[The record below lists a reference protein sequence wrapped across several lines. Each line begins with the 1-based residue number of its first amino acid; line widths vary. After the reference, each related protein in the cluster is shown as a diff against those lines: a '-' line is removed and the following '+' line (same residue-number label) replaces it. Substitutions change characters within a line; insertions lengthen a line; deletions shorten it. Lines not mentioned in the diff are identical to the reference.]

1 MNLRQLFENK
11 KFEKVI
17 NLFYSKK
24 DRTEEEYIIAA
35 LAFLNLNKVNK
46 AISTLKELLRKN
58 PDNLDALFNLT
69 TIYYKKKNWN
79 RIKEFGL
86 KYFEKDPDDWAIND
100 ILAEVWLFEGDFDKA
115 ITYLENAFKA
125 APKEMTKYF
134 EARISFFK
142 NKITNAKK
150 LPKLAFICAK
160 GLDNFINEII
170 EGLSENYWV
179 RKFVVTTDKE
189 IYSAIDWGDIIWFEW
204 ANEVAII
211 GSNYSQTQ
219 IKPVILRLHSYEA
232 LSYYPTKIN
241 WNNIDKLI
249 LVAEHIRD
257 IIKMY
262 MPDIENMVDIEIIPN
277 GIDIETINF
286 KKRQKGFNIAW
297 VAHISHKK
305 NPPMMLQI
313 IKKLVE
319 KDNRYKLHIAGDFQD
334 MRYEIY
340 LKHMVKEMN
349 LENNVIF
356 YGWVDDMDEWW
367 EDKNYLLSTSVHEGH
382 PYNIMEGMA
391 RGLKPVIHNYYGSKK
406 QWPENLIFNT
416 VDEAVNLIIEDK
428 FDSKMY
434 YNHIKDK
441 CDLKYNIKSIK
452 NILKNLNQKQN
463 ISNYLNLFK
472 KNPDDIQ
479 LNELIMNYYLNNSDY
494 KSFINFIET
503 QFIRSNMELKQKI
516 SYFYRNLYYK
526 FDNYSRFNYLSEK
539 PFIYLENEGKKFF
552 DKYYNKFFKTK
563 NSNQKSK
570 IKFLFILNGLDYYQ
584 ILFRFVYEY
593 IINSKNKNIEYYILS
608 LLDYKS
614 FNNADF
620 AKKILNDANINFFIP
635 EPSNNA
641 EELIKQYYKFISEI
655 NPDISFYQ
663 SIYLAPYGIL
673 IFPLLKKISKL
684 VGRHIVQD
692 IEPYFDKKIDFVY
705 TGINEKNIPNKNIFL
720 KLPPVNSTLINK
732 NLDIRKDYN
741 IPKDKQVII
750 SVGREIKY
758 KNIKY
763 WEVIKKLSDEIND
776 IIFIFFGPSYTNFFK
791 KVIPEKYIK
800 NNKIILAGP
809 NLNARAYLKSC
820 DFYINSA
827 PNGGGISFNEAY
839 YAELP
844 IITFIKK
851 FDNNEIT
858 IENRVNYL
866 PDMFYENAFDIFP
879 KFENY
884 EELYIFAKRI
894 ILDENFKNFIQ
905 SKRKISIK
913 ELEYPTFVQ
922 KFEDFFINLFKRKR

>member
-416 VDEAVNLIIEDK
+416 VDEAVNLILNADYNPEEYRRFVEKLSLKNQISLIKKNVLIYNKELELINNLKNSYLEDDYMALLSK
-428 FDSKMY
+428 WFHHSKM
-434 YNHIKDK
+434 NF
-441 CDLKYNIKSIK
+441 
-452 NILKNLNQKQN
+452 
-463 ISNYLNLFK
+463 FK
-472 KNPDDIQ
+472 K
-479 LNELIMNYYLNNSDY
+479 IMYYYYLMYY
-494 KSFINFIET
+494 KMPSYERF
-503 QFIRSNMELKQKI
+503 SNMPDEV
-516 SYFYRNLYYK
+516 
-526 FDNYSRFNYLSEK
+526 
-539 PFIYLENEGKKFF
+539 
-552 DKYYNKFFKTK
+552 YNKIYNKGFQLLEKIDLNYKKKKT
-563 NSNQKSK
+563 SK
-570 IKFLFILNGLDYYQ
+570 LKKILCILNGLDLHQSPIKMHYLIAKEFKKFNIEYELMSVFGKSDFSNYDQ
-584 ILFRFVYEY
+584 SIEALEKDNISYFIPQEKLLYKKYIELSQHINNNDYDIVIFTSFYFSPFSILLYPLVKTLNIPAGRFVHQQPENFFDEKLAFVVNWDYLKY
-593 IINSKNKNIEYYILS
+593 HNKNKNIFDFIWPVNTELINSKKENIRTLFKISSEKKIILS
-608 LLDYKS
+608 LG
-614 FNNADF
+614 
-620 AKKILNDANINFFIP
+620 KKIKFLNQDFWNFIFKILENYKEYVFVAIGCGNDIIDELNHFELKQLYKKYKNRIFLIDYIPDAYRFLNSVDIFLNTFPQGGGSSLAEAYYIGLPILSFYNKDFKNPNPI
-635 EPSNNA
+635 SNSLSLIGLYYNNA
-641 EELIKQYYKFISEI
+641 EKIFPEY
-655 NPDISFYQ
+655 PDIN
-663 SIYLAPYGIL
+663 GL
-673 IFPLLKKISKL
+673 INL
-684 VGRHIVQD
+684 
-692 IEPYFDKKIDFVY
+692 FDKIHKNPEYLDKYRKYKSEDLSFSAFV
-705 TGINEKNIPNKNIFL
+705 NN
-720 KLPPVNSTLINK
+720 LINFLQ
-732 NLDIRKDYN
+732 N
-741 IPKDKQVII
+741 
-750 SVGREIKY
+750 
-758 KNIKY
+758 
-763 WEVIKKLSDEIND
+763 
-776 IIFIFFGPSYTNFFK
+776 
-791 KVIPEKYIK
+791 KVIK
-800 NNKIILAGP
+800 NN
-809 NLNARAYLKSC
+809 
-820 DFYINSA
+820 
-827 PNGGGISFNEAY
+827 
-839 YAELP
+839 
-844 IITFIKK
+844 
-851 FDNNEIT
+851 
-858 IENRVNYL
+858 
-866 PDMFYENAFDIFP
+866 
-879 KFENY
+879 
-884 EELYIFAKRI
+884 
-894 ILDENFKNFIQ
+894 
-905 SKRKISIK
+905 
-913 ELEYPTFVQ
+913 
-922 KFEDFFINLFKRKR
+922 